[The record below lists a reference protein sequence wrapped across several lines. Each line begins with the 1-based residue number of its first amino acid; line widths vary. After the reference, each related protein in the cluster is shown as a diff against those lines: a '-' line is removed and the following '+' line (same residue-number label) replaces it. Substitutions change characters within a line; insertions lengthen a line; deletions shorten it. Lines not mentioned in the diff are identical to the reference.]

1 MSILDCPPS
10 RTPTRTLRSAVEDY
24 LTTRRALGFKLK
36 RSGQLLGD
44 FADWCERQ
52 GLETVTV
59 SAAVAWSTSP
69 AEADRYWWAT
79 RLAAVRVFARWE
91 RVFDPATE
99 VPPTDLLPVPKR
111 RAEPYPYTDHDI
123 AALIGAAGSI
133 RTPLKAATY
142 RTLIGLLAVT
152 GMRVGEAIALDRIDV
167 DFEEALLVVR
177 AGKFG
182 KSREVMLH
190 PTTVD
195 ALAGYDTVRRGH
207 CPRPATSS
215 FFVSTTGTRLI
226 YQNVHDQFHRLVRA
240 AGIEP
245 VSPRCRP
252 RPHDL
257 RHRFAV
263 TTLLGWY
270 RDGVDVAARLPAL
283 STYLGHLAPSDTYWY
298 LTATPELLAIA
309 ADRLE
314 TTGTADTADG
324 PRQAHHVGQ
333 APR

>member
-1 MSILDCPPS
+1 MSTPNYPPS
-10 RTPTRTLRSAVEDY
+10 RTLGSAVEEY

-44 FADWCERQ
+44 FAAWCEHR
-52 GLETVTV
+52 GLQTVTV
-59 SAAVAWSTSP
+59 AAAMAWATSP

-79 RLAAVRVFARWE
+79 RLAAVRVFARWQ
-91 RVFDPATE
+91 RAFDPATE
-99 VPPTDLLPVPKR
+99 VPPADLLPVPKR
-111 RAEPYPYTDHDI
+111 RAEPYLYTDHDI
-123 AALIGAAGSI
+123 TALIGAAGSI

-142 RTLIGLLAVT
+142 QTLVGLLAVT
-152 GMRVGEAIALDRIDV
+152 GMRVGEAIALDRTDV
-167 DFEEALLVVR
+167 DLEEALLVVR
-177 AGKFG
+177 DGKFG

-190 PTTVD
+190 RTTVD
-195 ALAGYDTVRRGH
+195 ALAGYDSVRRNH
-207 CPRPATSS
+207 CPSPRTSS

-226 YQNVHDQFHRLVRA
+226 YQNVHEQFHRLVRA
-240 AGIEP
+240 AGIVP

-283 STYLGHLAPSDTYWY
+283 STHLGHLNPSDTYWY
-298 LTATPELLAIA
+298 LTATPELLALA
-309 ADRLE
+309 AQRLDDHDHDQYDS
-314 TTGTADTADG
+314 GRAA
-324 PRQAHHVGQ
+324 R
-333 APR
+333 